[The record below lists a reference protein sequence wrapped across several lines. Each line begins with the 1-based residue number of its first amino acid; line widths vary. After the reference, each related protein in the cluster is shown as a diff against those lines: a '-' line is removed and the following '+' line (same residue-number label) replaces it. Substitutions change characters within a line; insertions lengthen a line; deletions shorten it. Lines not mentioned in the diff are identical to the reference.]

1 MDKNIVKA
9 VKRILVYIV
18 GFFSLAIGIN
28 ISKLASLGIS
38 PVSSVPFAVELVWG
52 IELGRATVIVYA
64 ALIIIQIIL
73 LRKDYKVKNLL
84 QFIPAYLVGSFITFT
99 STDYLLFWVPAP
111 SSYIVKLVY
120 LFISIVIIGAGVFL
134 FLIADIMPLPPEGL
148 SQVVV
153 KISRDK
159 IKLGNAKIIVDTSM
173 VIVSALISLIFLNSL
188 KSVREGTILTALLVG
203 KVIGFLMKNY
213 KGRVI
218 GWMEKS

>member
-1 MDKNIVKA
+1 
-9 VKRILVYIV
+9 
-18 GFFSLAIGIN
+18 
-28 ISKLASLGIS
+28 
-38 PVSSVPFAVELVWG
+38 
-52 IELGRATVIVYA
+52 
-64 ALIIIQIIL
+64 
-73 LRKDYKVKNLL
+73 
-84 QFIPAYLVGSFITFT
+84 
-99 STDYLLFWVPAP
+99 
-111 SSYIVKLVY
+111 
-120 LFISIVIIGAGVFL
+120 
-134 FLIADIMPLPPEGL
+134 
-148 SQVVV
+148 V